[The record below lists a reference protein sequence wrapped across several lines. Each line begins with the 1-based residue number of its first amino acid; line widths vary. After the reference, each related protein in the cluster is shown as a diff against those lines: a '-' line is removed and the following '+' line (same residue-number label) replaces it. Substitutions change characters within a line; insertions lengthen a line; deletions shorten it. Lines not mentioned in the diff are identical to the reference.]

1 LNRPH
6 LQMLAEERIRD
17 STALLTASQ
26 WSGAYYL
33 AGYALECALKS
44 CVLHH
49 VEQSGIIF
57 DDKRF
62 SEKCWTH
69 DLELLVKLANLDVS
83 RGASIQAD
91 PELGKNWLI
100 AKDWSELSRY
110 RLSTQQQSQLL
121 YNAIND
127 RTHGVLRWIRQNW

>member
-1 LNRPH
+1 
-6 LQMLAEERIRD
+6 MLAEERIRD
-17 STALLTASQ
+17 SAALLTASQ

-83 RGASIQAD
+83 RGAAIQAD

-127 RTHGVLRWIRQNW
+127 RTHGVLRWIKQNW